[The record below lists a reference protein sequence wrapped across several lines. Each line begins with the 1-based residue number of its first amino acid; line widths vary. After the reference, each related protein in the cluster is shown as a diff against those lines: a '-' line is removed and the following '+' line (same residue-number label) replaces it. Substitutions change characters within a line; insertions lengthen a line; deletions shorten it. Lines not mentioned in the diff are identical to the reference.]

1 MPESHRTSTFIMM
14 KKVLFMLAMLTCIF
28 ASCSDGGSE
37 DPINPT
43 PKPDDVKYEIT
54 IDASVISNGLSFDTK
69 AGEGSISFTANANW
83 TLTVAST
90 TSGATWCKASA
101 TSGTKGSATVKFTV
115 EENTDYEDRSVSVT
129 IKAGTASKTF
139 TIIQKGV
146 DALLVTTNKYEV
158 VQEGGTIEVEVKA
171 NIDYS
176 MEISETA
183 KGWISEAS
191 SRALKSY
198 KHTFNIASN
207 EEAENRE
214 GEITFKSGDKVETVK
229 VYQAGGAIIMLTQ
242 DEYIVS
248 DAGEMI
254 TVEIKSNIEF
264 GVQMPDVDWI
274 VDEAS
279 SRGMSSHTLNY
290 YIEPNEG
297 YDSRSAEIIFFDK
310 NSDLKDTLKV
320 IQAQKDAIVISKTE
334 YTIPVE
340 GGTIDFEVSSN
351 VEFNTEISVDW
362 IKQVTTSRGLE
373 NKQLHFTIDENTEL
387 ERGGT
392 ITFIY
397 GDIKQVVNVWQEGEE
412 IPYLTFTAESPQ
424 AIKIDKYISSLEYS
438 VNDGE
443 WKKLGTASVV
453 FGGEK
458 GGVLRLRGKSE
469 IGTDYGHFIF
479 GNSVPVSCSGDI
491 RTLIDYEKYKTVD
504 TSKAVFVQLFYE
516 CKCLIQAPELP
527 ATKLANGCYVGM
539 FEGCSSLAKAPELPA
554 TTLANECY
562 RNMFEGCSSLVKA
575 PELPAT
581 TLANDC
587 YSGMFSDCS
596 SLVEAPELPATTLA
610 NDCYSGMFS
619 DCSSLV
625 EAPGLPATTLADY
638 CYSSMFDD
646 CISLVEA
653 PKLPA
658 TTLADYCYD
667 TMFEGCSSLVE
678 APELP
683 ATTLADH
690 CYSFMFWE
698 CSSLIK
704 APELPATKLA
714 NGCYGTMFWGCRS
727 LVEAPALPA
736 TTLVSNCYS
745 GMFRGCSSLVEAPE
759 LPATTLVWR
768 CYSSMFEGCSS
779 LVEAPE
785 LPATTLAD
793 YCYAGMFKGCSSLVK
808 TFDLPATVL
817 AECCYQSMFSDCSS
831 LVEAPALS
839 ATTLAGYCC
848 NAMFSSCNS
857 LKVAP
862 KLFATK
868 LTKYC
873 YYCMFA
879 GCSSLNE
886 VTMLATD
893 ISATDCLTDWL
904 YGVFYY
910 GTLTKAWNMV
920 VLPLGSSGVPSGW
933 TVVDYEE

>member
-1 MPESHRTSTFIMM
+1 MM

-37 DPINPT
+37 DSVDPT
-43 PKPDDVKYEIT
+43 PKPDEVKYEIS
-54 IDASVISNGLSFDTK
+54 IDASVISNGLSFNAK
-69 AGEGSISFTANANW
+69 AGEGSISFTTNANW

-115 EENTDYEDRSVSVT
+115 EENTGYEDRSVSVT

-139 TIIQKGV
+139 TITQKAV
-146 DALLVTTNKYEV
+146 DALLLTTGTYEV
-158 VQEGGTIEVEVKA
+158 AQEGGTIEVEVKA

-176 MEISETA
+176 MEISEMA
-183 KGWISEAS
+183 KAWISDAS
-191 SRALKSY
+191 SRALKTY
-198 KHTFNIASN
+198 KHTFNIAAN

-229 VYQAGGAIIMLTQ
+229 VYQTGGAIIMLTQ

-310 NSDLKDTLKV
+310 NSNLQDTLKV

-516 CKCLIQAPELP
+516 CECLIQAPDLPATTLAENCYGKMFEGCTSLVKAPALPATTLAKGCYNYMFDKCTSLVETPALPATTLVEECYSGMFHRCYSLVEAPALP
-527 ATKLANGCYVGM
+527 ATKLAKFCYQSM
-539 FEGCSSLAKAPELPA
+539 FG
-554 TTLANECY
+554 ECY
-562 RNMFEGCSSLVKA
+562 SLVKA
-575 PELPAT
+575 PDLPAT
-581 TLANDC
+581 A
-587 YSGMFSDCS
+587 
-596 SLVEAPELPATTLA
+596 
-610 NDCYSGMFS
+610 
-619 DCSSLV
+619 
-625 EAPGLPATTLADY
+625 LADY
-638 CYSSMFDD
+638 CYSSMFYD

-667 TMFEGCSSLVE
+667 SMFMGCSSLVE

-714 NGCYGTMFWGCRS
+714 NACYGTMFWDCIS

-736 TTLVSNCYS
+736 TTLVTNCYS

-768 CYSSMFEGCSS
+768 CYSGMFEGCSS

-817 AECCYQSMFSDCSS
+817 AECCYQGMFSGCSS